1 MTRARTRARTRT
13 PPTPPTGLRI
23 ALTTNRDGNPEI
35 YVMDTDPA
43 TADDATRTND
53 DTSDFE
59 PSWQS
64 LP

>member
-1 MTRARTRARTRT
+1 M
-13 PPTPPTGLRI
+13 RI

-53 DTSDFE
+53 DTSEFE